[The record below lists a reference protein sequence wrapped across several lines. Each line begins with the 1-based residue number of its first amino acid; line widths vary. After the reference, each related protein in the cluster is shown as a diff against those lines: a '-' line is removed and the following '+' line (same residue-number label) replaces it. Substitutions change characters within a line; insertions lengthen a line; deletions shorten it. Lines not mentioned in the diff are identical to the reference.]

1 MKTSASALISLVVAV
16 GVTLSGVPSHAA
28 SPGADKSSKKKK
40 PNTTDAQATGATDPL
55 HALTLM
61 RQGSTLLQQQQF
73 EQALQRFEEA
83 DRVSPGNATVHN
95 MMGLCH
101 LNMEQYDRALASFNR
116 ALDLIPSF
124 TDAQNNRGVT
134 YLALRQYRLAEVDF
148 VAVLADST
156 YPHRWRVYYN
166 LGMTYLQRDQ
176 LGAAEENFRRAI
188 TAPQPVADAYLRLSQ
203 LAHNQ
208 GNESEAVDLL
218 EEAHLKFPERTEVTL
233 QLGQLLLELGRPT
246 EARPYL
252 QEVIAKEPG
261 SERAQEATQLLRA
274 L

>member
-1 MKTSASALISLVVAV
+1 MKAIVSILTTCTFALGVIFAGAV
-16 GVTLSGVPSHAA
+16 GHA
-28 SPGADKSSKKKK
+28 SSGADDKKSKKKRS
-40 PNTTDAQATGATDPL
+40 NTSDTKTTTAGDPL
-55 HALTLM
+55 YALTLM
-61 RQGSTLLQQQQF
+61 RQGSTLLQQDQYS
-73 EQALQRFEEA
+73 EALLRFEEA
-83 DRVSPGNATVHN
+83 DKISPGNATVHN
-95 MMGLCH
+95 MIGLCY
-101 LNMEQYDRALASFNR
+101 LNMQQHDRALAAFNR
-116 ALDLIPSF
+116 ALDLIPSY

-148 VAVLADST
+148 VAVLSDST

-203 LAHNQ
+203 LAHIQ
-208 GNESEAVDLL
+208 GHETEAVDLL
-218 EEAHLKFPERTEVTL
+218 EEAHLRFPERTEVTL
-233 QLGQLLLELGRPT
+233 QLGQLLLEVGRPN

-252 QEVIAKEPG
+252 QEVISKEPG
-261 SERAQEATQLLRA
+261 SERAEEAAQLLRA

>member
-1 MKTSASALISLVVAV
+1 MKALVSVLTSFVLVSSVIFTSALGHASTGAGDKQSRKKQSKSA
-16 GVTLSGVPSHAA
+16 
-28 SPGADKSSKKKK
+28 
-40 PNTTDAQATGATDPL
+40 DAQAASAADPL

-61 RQGSTLLQQQQF
+61 RQGSTLLQQQQYQEALLRF
-73 EQALQRFEEA
+73 EQA
-83 DRVSPGNATVHN
+83 DKISPGNATVHN
-95 MMGLCH
+95 MIGLCYLH
-101 LNMEQYDRALASFNR
+101 MEQHDKALASFNR
-116 ALDLIPSF
+116 ALDLIPSY

-134 YLALRQYRLAEVDF
+134 YLAARQYRLAEVDF
-148 VAVLADST
+148 VAVLSDST

-188 TAPQPVADAYLRLSQ
+188 TAPQPVPDAYMRLSD

-208 GNESEAVDLL
+208 GNEIEAVDLL

-233 QLGQLLLELGRPT
+233 QLGQLLLELGRSD
-246 EARPYL
+246 EARTYL
-252 QEVIAKEPG
+252 QQVIAKEPG
-261 SERAQEATQLLRA
+261 SDRAEEAAQLLRT

>member
-1 MKTSASALISLVVAV
+1 MKAVVSVLISVAF
-16 GVTLSGVPSHAA
+16 GLSITASGAA
-28 SPGADKSSKKKK
+28 AEASSTGTGDKK
-40 PNTTDAQATGATDPL
+40 PKKTQSTTADQPSSEDPL
-55 HALTLM
+55 RALTLM
-61 RQGSTLLQQQQF
+61 RQGSTLLQQQQYQ
-73 EQALQRFEEA
+73 EALQRFQEA
-83 DRVSPGNATVHN
+83 DKISPGNATVHN
-95 MMGLCH
+95 MIGLCH
-101 LNMEQYDRALASFNR
+101 LHMEEYDRALASFNR
-116 ALDLIPSF
+116 ALDLIPSY

-148 VAVLADST
+148 VAVLSDST

-188 TAPQPVADAYLRLSQ
+188 AAPQPVPDAYLRLSN
-203 LAHNQ
+203 LAHDQ
-208 GNESEAVDLL
+208 GHEKEAVDLL
-218 EEAHLKFPERTEVTL
+218 EEAHLKFPERTEVSL
-233 QLGQLLLELGRPT
+233 QLGQLLVELGRPN

-261 SERAQEATQLLRA
+261 SERAHEAAQLLRA

>member
-1 MKTSASALISLVVAV
+1 MKALVSVLASFMFVWSVMCTGAA
-16 GVTLSGVPSHAA
+16 GHA
-28 SPGADKSSKKKK
+28 STGAGDKQSKKKRSK
-40 PNTTDAQATGATDPL
+40 STDAQAETDPL
-55 HALTLM
+55 HALNLM
-61 RQGSTLLQQQQF
+61 RQGATLLQQQQYSEALLRF
-73 EQALQRFEEA
+73 EQA
-83 DRVSPGNATVHN
+83 DKISPGNTTVHN
-95 MMGLCH
+95 MIGLCH
-101 LNMEQYDRALASFNR
+101 LHMEQHDQALASFNR
-116 ALDLIPSF
+116 ALDLTPSF

-148 VAVLADST
+148 VAVLSDST

-188 TAPQPVADAYLRLSQ
+188 TAPQPVPDAYMRLSE
-203 LAHNQ
+203 LAHIQ
-208 GNESEAVDLL
+208 GNEDEAVDLL

-233 QLGQLLLELGRPT
+233 QLGQLLLELGRSD
-246 EARPYL
+246 EARHYL

-261 SERAQEATQLLRA
+261 SGRAEEAAQLLRA